1 MIKERVMFECPNCG
15 GNLRF
20 DIPSQQLA
28 CDFCHTFHDPYA
40 VTKDHD
46 AVEQD
51 MYDVTVFTCPQ
62 CGCELMSTENSAAE
76 FCTFCGASTILSGR
90 ISKEKRPN
98 YIIPFKKTKDDCKDA
113 YAKFVKHAIFAP
125 KELKDPKYLDRFRG
139 IYMPYWAYYISQNS
153 GLSLEGT
160 KQYRRGNYIY
170 TDTYHLSGNMRSYYK
185 GLSYDASSSFSD
197 EISQNIAP
205 YDVKG
210 MKAFTPS
217 YLSGFY
223 ADTAD
228 VDCSLYQDDAV
239 RIANETSYEKLSKEP
254 AFHGMH
260 ISTPVNSFS
269 LSSAFG
275 TKLEQT
281 DSAMFPVWFLSYR
294 NGSRVSYATVNGQ
307 TGKIAAD
314 LPVDIRKYFLGSLIL
329 ALPIFLLLNIFFTI
343 RPTTTLMLSSILA
356 LAAAI
361 IYVVELF
368 QIKKKDAR
376 EDDLGYLAKKD
387 GVNSPGV
394 MENMK
399 QQHDYKKAKRNGKKF
414 TGTTLVLLFI
424 AAYGI
429 LAIGGSIFA
438 VSGTFFGHSVIGYF
452 VILIA
457 AAATTSIGCTIS
469 AKAEIKHGATGFSGS
484 IAAILISAV
493 ITAFHPVSDLYYYAG
508 TIFSYIA
515 TFFTLYSIIQKYN
528 VLASRK
534 LPQFEKRGGEE
545 YENR

>member
-1 MIKERVMFECPNCG
+1 MFECPNCG

-28 CDFCHTFHDPYA
+28 CDFCHTFHDPYS
-40 VTKDHD
+40 VTKDYD

-62 CGCELMSTENSAAE
+62 CGGELMSTENSAAE
-76 FCTFCGASTILSGR
+76 FCSFCGASTILSGR

-98 YIIPFKKTKDDCKDA
+98 YIIPFKKTKDDCKNA
-113 YAKFVKHAIFAP
+113 YAKYVKHAIFAP

-139 IYMPYWAYYISQNS
+139 IYMPYWAYYITQN
-153 GLSLEGT
+153 GNLNLEGI
-160 KQYRRGNYIY
+160 KEYRRGNYIY
-170 TDTYHLSGNMRSYYK
+170 TDTYHLGGTLHSYYK

-197 EISQNIAP
+197 TISQNIAP

-217 YLSGFY
+217 FLSGFY

-228 VDCSLYQDDAV
+228 VDSSIYQDDAI
-239 RIANETSYEKLSKEP
+239 RIANENSYEKIEKEP
-254 AFHGMH
+254 AFREFH
-260 ISTPVNSFS
+260 ITTPIKGFS

-275 TKLEQT
+275 TNLEHT

-294 NGSRVSYATVNGQ
+294 NGDRVSYATVNGQ

-329 ALPIFLLLNIFFTI
+329 ALPIFLLLNLFFTI
-343 RPTTTLMLSSILA
+343 RPTTTLLLSSILA
-356 LAAAI
+356 LLSAI
-361 IYVVELF
+361 LYVVELF
-368 QIKKKDAR
+368 QIQKKDAR

-387 GVNSPGV
+387 GVNSASV
-394 MENMK
+394 MK
-399 QQHDYKKAKRNGKKF
+399 QRKKQTTYKNGKKRSPA
-414 TGTTLVLLFI
+414 LILFI
-424 AAYGI
+424 FLGFYGVM
-429 LAIGGSIFA
+429 AIITSIFMI
-438 VSGTFFGHSVIGYF
+438 SGVFLNQTLIGYF
-452 VILIA
+452 FLLA
-457 AAATTSIGCTIS
+457 ATAATTAIGCRIS
-469 AKAEIKHGATGFSGS
+469 RKTDIKNGVAGFAGS
-484 IAAILISAV
+484 IAAIVISSLIAM
-493 ITAFHPVSDLYYYAG
+493 FHPVSDLFYYGG
-508 TIFSYIA
+508 TIFAYIA
-515 TFFTLYSIIQKYN
+515 TFFTLYSIIRKYN
-528 VLASRK
+528 ILASRK